1 MTINTIPILITF
13 FPKKMIKVY
22 HNPRCRK
29 SREALAYLE
38 EKGISF
44 EVRQYMKDEESM
56 TASEL
61 EEVLDALNMDAL
73 DLVRKNE
80 VLWKEEY
87 RDLELGED
95 EIILAMIENPRLME
109 RPIILNGDKAV
120 VARPAEKAEEVL

>member
-1 MTINTIPILITF
+1 
-13 FPKKMIKVY
+13 MIKVY

-56 TASEL
+56 TSSEL

-80 VLWKEEY
+80 ALWKEEY

>member
-1 MTINTIPILITF
+1 M
-13 FPKKMIKVY
+13 
-22 HNPRCRK
+22 
-29 SREALAYLE
+29 SAAE
-38 EKGISF
+38 F
-44 EVRQYMKDEESM
+44 ED
-56 TASEL
+56 
-61 EEVLDALNMDAL
+61 VLDALNMDAI

-80 VLWKEEY
+80 SVWKEEY

>member
-1 MTINTIPILITF
+1 
-13 FPKKMIKVY
+13 MIKVY

-38 EKGISF
+38 GKGASF

-56 TASEL
+56 TAIEL
-61 EEVLDALNMDAL
+61 EEVLDALNMDAI

-80 VLWKEEY
+80 VLWKEEF

-109 RPIILNGDKAV
+109 RPIIMNGDKAV

>member
-1 MTINTIPILITF
+1 
-13 FPKKMIKVY
+13 MIKVY
-22 HNPRCRK
+22 HNPRCKK

-38 EKGISF
+38 EKGIAF
-44 EVRQYMKDEESM
+44 EVRHYMKDEESM
-56 TASEL
+56 TPSEL

-80 VLWKEEY
+80 ALWKEEY

-95 EIILAMIENPRLME
+95 EIVLAMIENPRLME

>member
-1 MTINTIPILITF
+1 
-13 FPKKMIKVY
+13 MIKVY

-38 EKGISF
+38 EKGVSF
-44 EVRQYMKDEESM
+44 EVRLYMKDEESM

-80 VLWKEEY
+80 ALWKEEY

>member
-1 MTINTIPILITF
+1 
-13 FPKKMIKVY
+13 MIKVY

-38 EKGISF
+38 EKGIAF
-44 EVRQYMKDEESM
+44 EVRHYMKDEESM
-56 TASEL
+56 TPSEL

-80 VLWKEEY
+80 ALWKEEY

>member
-1 MTINTIPILITF
+1 
-13 FPKKMIKVY
+13 MIKVY

-38 EKGISF
+38 EKGVSF

-80 VLWKEEY
+80 ALWKEEY

-109 RPIILNGDKAV
+109 RPIIMNGDKAV
-120 VARPAEKAEEVL
+120 VARPADKAEEVL

>member
-1 MTINTIPILITF
+1 
-13 FPKKMIKVY
+13 MIKVY
-22 HNPRCRK
+22 HTPRCSL
-29 SREALAYLE
+29 SREALTYLE
-38 EKGISF
+38 EKGVSF
-44 EVRQYMKDEESM
+44 EVRYYMKDEESM

-80 VLWKEEY
+80 ALWKEEY

-95 EIILAMIENPRLME
+95 EVILAMIENPRLME

>member
-1 MTINTIPILITF
+1 M
-13 FPKKMIKVY
+13 
-22 HNPRCRK
+22 
-29 SREALAYLE
+29 E
-38 EKGISF
+38 EKGASF

-56 TASEL
+56 TAIEL
-61 EEVLDALNMDAL
+61 EEVLDALNMDAI

-80 VLWKEEY
+80 VLWKEDY

-109 RPIILNGDKAV
+109 RPIIMNGDKAV

>member
-1 MTINTIPILITF
+1 
-13 FPKKMIKVY
+13 MIKVY

-38 EKGISF
+38 EKVASF

-56 TASEL
+56 TAIEL
-61 EEVLDALNMDAL
+61 EEVLDALNMDAI

-109 RPIILNGDKAV
+109 RPIIMNGDKAV

>member
-1 MTINTIPILITF
+1 M
-13 FPKKMIKVY
+13 
-22 HNPRCRK
+22 
-29 SREALAYLE
+29 E
-38 EKGISF
+38 EKGASF

-56 TASEL
+56 TAIEL
-61 EEVLDALNMDAL
+61 EEVLDALNMDAI

-109 RPIILNGDKAV
+109 RPIIMNGAKAV

>member
-1 MTINTIPILITF
+1 
-13 FPKKMIKVY
+13 MIKVY

-38 EKGISF
+38 GKGASF

-56 TASEL
+56 TAIEL
-61 EEVLDALNMDAL
+61 EEVLDALNMDAI

-109 RPIILNGDKAV
+109 RPIIMNGDKAV

>member
-1 MTINTIPILITF
+1 
-13 FPKKMIKVY
+13 MIKVY

-38 EKGISF
+38 EKGVSF
-44 EVRQYMKDEESM
+44 EVRYYMKDEESM

-80 VLWKEEY
+80 ALWKEEY

-95 EIILAMIENPRLME
+95 EVILAMIENPRLME

>member
-1 MTINTIPILITF
+1 
-13 FPKKMIKVY
+13 MIKVY

-29 SREALAYLE
+29 SREALTYLE
-38 EKGISF
+38 EKGVSF
-44 EVRQYMKDEESM
+44 EVRYYMKDEESM

-80 VLWKEEY
+80 ALWKEEY

-95 EIILAMIENPRLME
+95 EVILAMIENPRLME

>member
-1 MTINTIPILITF
+1 
-13 FPKKMIKVY
+13 MIKVY

-38 EKGISF
+38 EKGASF
-44 EVRQYMKDEESM
+44 QVRQYMKDEESM

-61 EEVLDALNMDAL
+61 EEVLDALNMDAI

-80 VLWKEEY
+80 ALWKEEY

>member
-1 MTINTIPILITF
+1 M
-13 FPKKMIKVY
+13 
-22 HNPRCRK
+22 
-29 SREALAYLE
+29 E
-38 EKGISF
+38 EKVASF

-56 TASEL
+56 TAMEL
-61 EEVLDALNMDAL
+61 EEVLDALNMDAI

-109 RPIILNGDKAV
+109 RPIIMNGDKAV

>member
-1 MTINTIPILITF
+1 
-13 FPKKMIKVY
+13 MIKVY

-38 EKGISF
+38 EKGVSL
-44 EVRQYMKDEESM
+44 EVRHYMKDEESM
-56 TASEL
+56 TPSEL

-80 VLWKEEY
+80 ALWKEEY

>member
-1 MTINTIPILITF
+1 
-13 FPKKMIKVY
+13 MIKVY

-29 SREALAYLE
+29 SREALDYLE
-38 EKGISF
+38 EKGIAF
-44 EVRQYMKDEESM
+44 EVRHYMKDEESM

-80 VLWKEEY
+80 ALWKEEY

-109 RPIILNGDKAV
+109 RPIILNGDKAA

>member
-1 MTINTIPILITF
+1 M
-13 FPKKMIKVY
+13 
-22 HNPRCRK
+22 
-29 SREALAYLE
+29 E
-38 EKGISF
+38 EKVASF

-56 TASEL
+56 TAIEL
-61 EEVLDALNMDAL
+61 EEVLDALNMDAI

-109 RPIILNGDKAV
+109 RPIIMNGDKAV

>member
-1 MTINTIPILITF
+1 
-13 FPKKMIKVY
+13 MIKVY

-38 EKGISF
+38 EKGVSF
-44 EVRQYMKDEESM
+44 EVRRYMKDEESM

-80 VLWKEEY
+80 ALWKEEY